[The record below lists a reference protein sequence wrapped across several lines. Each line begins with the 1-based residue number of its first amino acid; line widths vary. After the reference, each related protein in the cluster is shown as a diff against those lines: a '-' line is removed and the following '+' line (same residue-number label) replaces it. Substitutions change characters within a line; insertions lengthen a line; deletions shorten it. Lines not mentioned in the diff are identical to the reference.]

1 MAKKSPAEKLALAQI
16 SEELLLMRALVARL
30 NLKLHDIN
38 CVAQQLSDLLAV
50 LIVARIAG
58 DDGEVEKLLDE
69 IIRDTPKWAQHSK
82 CAEKRVH

>member
-1 MAKKSPAEKLALAQI
+1 MARKSPAEKLALAQI

-58 DDGEVEKLLDE
+58 DDGVIKKVLDE
-69 IIRDTPKWAQHSK
+69 IIRDTPQWAQHST
-82 CAEKRVH
+82 CAKKRLH